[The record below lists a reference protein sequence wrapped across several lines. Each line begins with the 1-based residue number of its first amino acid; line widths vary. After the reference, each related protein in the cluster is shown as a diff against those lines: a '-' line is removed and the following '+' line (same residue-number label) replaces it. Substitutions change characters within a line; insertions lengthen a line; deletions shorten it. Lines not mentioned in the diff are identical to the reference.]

1 MLKILNIPQYWLVYQ
16 RHKFDQM
23 AFPINKPNKSR
34 VSETLVGATLKLIII
49 IIIYIHPWAKTNAK
63 KEGGRVFRFLIG
75 QGKNQHNLL
84 FYFVILKSTK
94 FESSTCLQIAREMVK
109 REC

>member
-49 IIIYIHPWAKTNAK
+49 YIHPHEQRRMPRK
-63 KEGGRVFRFLIG
+63 KGAGFFG
-75 QGKNQHNLL
+75 
-84 FYFVILKSTK
+84 S
-94 FESSTCLQIAREMVK
+94 
-109 REC
+109 